1 MISKFY
7 FTLLFCSMVF
17 CACGQKKKEK
27 ENSSKK
33 MNTPETSTNKLN
45 NMDLSKITNETVRK
59 AIEAL
64 QTGDKNWYSYFTP
77 NPFMTDDGNTI
88 DFKNF
93 FDKALGKEK
102 FLSIDKVENEGK
114 DVYGNFKAG
123 QWGTFKVFFKFH
135 QNDEGKFD
143 RLDIG
148 QAK

>member
-1 MISKFY
+1 MKKVILPV
-7 FTLLFCSMVF
+7 LLCSAII
-17 CACGQKKKEK
+17 ACGQNKKASDSSPSKSK
-27 ENSSKK
+27 TNSTQTKK
-33 MNTPETSTNKLN
+33 SDK
-45 NMDLSKITNETVRK
+45 MDLSKITNETVRK

-64 QTGDKNWYSYFTP
+64 QNGDQSWYSFFTP
-77 NPFMTDDGNTI
+77 NPAMTDDGNKV

-93 FDKALGKEK
+93 FAKALGEEK

-123 QWGTFKVFFKFH
+123 QWGTFKVYFKFH
-135 QNDEGKFD
+135 QNAEGKFD